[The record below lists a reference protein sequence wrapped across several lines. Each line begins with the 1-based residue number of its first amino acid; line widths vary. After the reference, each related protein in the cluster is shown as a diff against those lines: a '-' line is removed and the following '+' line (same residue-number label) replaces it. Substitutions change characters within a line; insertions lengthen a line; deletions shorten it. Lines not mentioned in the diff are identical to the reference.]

1 MRGCFRKR
9 GEVMPSIK
17 SNVGNSTHVSLDEA
31 CVLIHYDDEEN
42 EIERQVF
49 CSETSV
55 SRQEF
60 SAAGRVGIRSSKV
73 ILVDSDEYDDQE
85 ILKFNN
91 RRYYI
96 YRNYRRID
104 GYTELNC
111 EVRAGV

>member
-1 MRGCFRKR
+1 
-9 GEVMPSIK
+9 MPSIK
-17 SNVGNSTHVSLDEA
+17 PSVGSNTHVSLDEI
-31 CVLIHYDDEEN
+31 CLLIHYDDEEN

-60 SAAGRVGIRSSKV
+60 AAAGRVGIKSAKV

-96 YRNYRRID
+96 YRNFRRTD
-104 GYTELNC
+104 GFTELNC
-111 EVRAGV
+111 EVRVGV